1 MVEGDPKLFNQ
12 YGVILVNPEKHNV
25 KAKEGQAFIDW
36 LVSPEGQAAIAS
48 YRIDGQQLFFPN
60 ADHPS

>member
-1 MVEGDPKLFNQ
+1 
-12 YGVILVNPEKHNV
+12 V

-48 YRIDGQQLFFPN
+48 YTIDGQQLFFPN
-60 ADHPS
+60 ARPQS